1 MDILQNQNNDSK
13 VFEKLGVE
21 LPPENLKPKKVES
34 PTVSAENLRLMKK
47 PPVDLPAEAKVEKRP
62 KDKIKKKK

>member
-1 MDILQNQNNDSK
+1 MDILQNQNNGSK

-21 LPPENLKPKKVES
+21 LPPENLKLKKVES
-34 PTVSAENLRLMKK
+34 PAVSENNLRLKK
-47 PPVDLPAEAKVEKRP
+47 PPVDLPAEAKIEKRP